1 MATDSNPPRSGNR
14 KVTGKPPSARA
25 AGESALSALAD
36 ALPVMVWTAGPDGAW
51 DGVNVRWTRCTG
63 ASLDKSRG
71 RAWVALVHPED
82 ADRCAQAWTEAVR
95 AGQPFEAEVR
105 LATAAGGH
113 RWHLGR
119 AQAERDAQ
127 GAVVRWVGTWT
138 DIEDLK
144 RTQGRDEQALRE
156 DQAAREEAE
165 AANRAK
171 DEFLAMISHELRTPL
186 GAILI
191 WSQLL
196 RNEKMD
202 EASMARAL
210 GMIERSTK
218 TLAKLIDD
226 LLDVSRIIAGKLR
239 LDSRPV
245 VLRPVIE
252 AAVEAAQPDADSKG
266 LRIERALSTD
276 TIMVSGDPVRLQ
288 QVVGNLLSN
297 AVKFTPEGGRLG
309 VTVETTSTHARI
321 TVSDNGAGIS
331 GEFLPFIFERFR
343 QADTTST
350 RRNKGLGLGLAI
362 SRHLVELHGGTI
374 EASSAG
380 EGQGSTFTVSV
391 PLLRAA
397 AADAAGQPAVRSE
410 NWPAQGGSLEG
421 VRVLVVDDE
430 SDARDALALVL
441 ERCGARVT
449 VAGSAA
455 EALAAWRREP
465 QDVLLSDIAMPGED
479 GYSLIRKIAA
489 SRTDGRPVPAA
500 AVTAYA
506 TTEDRQR
513 ALEAGYRDHLSK
525 PVDPGALVTTV
536 ARLAGRTPSLRGTVY
551 PSLRA

>member
-1 MATDSNPPRSGNR
+1 MTRS
-14 KVTGKPPSARA
+14 KWPVSAA
-25 AGESALSALAD
+25 ILAD
-36 ALPVMVWTAGPDGAW
+36 GLPEIVWTGRADGAW
-51 DGVNVRWTRCTG
+51 DYVNARWAERTGLSVDQALGWAWQQSVHPDDAERC
-63 ASLDKSRG
+63 AA
-71 RAWVALVHPED
+71 AWV
-82 ADRCAQAWTEAVR
+82 EAIR
-95 AGQPFEAEVR
+95 TGRPFEAEAR
-105 LATAAGGH
+105 LVAPGGDY

-119 AQAERDAQ
+119 AQRLTDSGDG
-127 GAVVRWVGTWT
+127 GAARWLGSWT

-144 RTQGRDEQALRE
+144 RARGLDEQAIKRGE
-156 DQAAREEAE
+156 AARDEAE

-196 RNEKMD
+196 RNERMD
-202 EASMARAL
+202 EAGMTRAL

-239 LDSRPV
+239 LESRPV
-245 VLRPVIE
+245 HLGPVLE
-252 AAVEAAQPDADSKG
+252 AAVEAAQPDVEAKR
-266 LRIERALSTD
+266 LRLDVSIPPRPLT
-276 TIMVSGDPVRLQ
+276 VSGDPVRLQ

-297 AVKFTPEGGRLG
+297 AAKFTPDGGRLR
-309 VTVETTSTHARI
+309 VVLETTATHARI
-321 TVSDNGAGIS
+321 TVSDTGAGIS
-331 GEFLPFIFERFR
+331 AEFLPFIFERFR

-362 SRHLVELHGGTI
+362 SRHLIELHGGTI
-374 EASSAG
+374 EASSPG
-380 EGQGSTFTVSV
+380 EGQGSVFTVTV
-391 PLLRAA
+391 PLLHVA
-397 AADAAGQPAVRSE
+397 AADVVAPPAVRSDG
-410 NWPAQGGSLEG
+410 WPAQGGSLEG

-449 VAGSAA
+449 TAASAA

-465 QDVLLSDIAMPGED
+465 HDVLLSDIAMPGED

-489 SRTDGRPVPAA
+489 ARSDARPLPAA

-506 TTEDRQR
+506 TREDRQR
-513 ALEAGYRDHLSK
+513 ALDAGYRDHLTK
-525 PVDPGALVTTV
+525 PVDPGALVATV
-536 ARLAGRTPSLRGTVY
+536 ARLAGRPLPSVGSIY
-551 PSLRA
+551 PSLGA